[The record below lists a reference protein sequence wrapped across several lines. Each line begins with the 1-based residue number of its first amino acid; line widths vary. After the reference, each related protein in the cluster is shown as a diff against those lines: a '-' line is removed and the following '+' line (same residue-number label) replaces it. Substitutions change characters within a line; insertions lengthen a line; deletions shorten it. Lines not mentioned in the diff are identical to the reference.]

1 VLGRVNGVLLD
12 LGVSSPQLDDPAR
25 GFSFSRDGAL
35 DMRMD
40 PTSGIAARPEWIS
53 RADEAELERVLA
65 EFGEERF
72 HRRIARAIALARQ
85 RAPIATTARLAA
97 IVCGC
102 RADSRTGQASG
113 HPDFSGHPHRG
124 QR

>member
-1 VLGRVNGVLLD
+1 MIRRAASASAGMVRWTCGWTR
-12 LGVSSPQLDDPAR
+12 PA
-25 GFSFSRDGAL
+25 GS
-35 DMRMD
+35 
-40 PTSGIAARPEWIS
+40 ARPSGLIES
-53 RADEAELERVLA
+53 GEAELERVLV

-97 IVCGC
+97 IVCRC